1 MFWYLYPGL
10 FFNSLKMI
18 FLNTDDLH
26 TLKIDPVENKLQQ
39 FYTVFKVNLN
49 WLFYC
54 FKVHKHVYVYIW
66 TFQFSSVH
74 SVRYIYRRFLNKW
87 L

>member
-26 TLKIDPVENKLQQ
+26 TLKIDPVEIKLQQ

-49 WLFYC
+49 LLF
-54 FKVHKHVYVYIW
+54 
-66 TFQFSSVH
+66 
-74 SVRYIYRRFLNKW
+74 
-87 L
+87 